1 MRRFLQVMIWLCLD
15 GSVFSINVT
24 RICRSKS
31 VRYLIDSIGI
41 LLVESFTMMSEI
53 GEHASLTEWIDEK
66 IHEYKGSSS
75 SSSDSENDKPS
86 SHGRR
91 KKHLFGRKASLHAVL
106 GGGKCMSFY
115 SPCLVIFQILCFL
128 SFAIDSWKRQ
138 FPMWNIVA
146 MAYVRI

>member
-1 MRRFLQVMIWLCLD
+1 M
-15 GSVFSINVT
+15 INVT

-53 GEHASLTEWIDEK
+53 GEHASMTEWIDEK

-86 SHGRR
+86 SHGWR
-91 KKHLFGRKASLHAVL
+91 KKHLFGRKASVHAVL

-115 SPCLVIFQILCFL
+115 SHRSYVFCHLLLIHENVNSLCG
-128 SFAIDSWKRQ
+128 I
-138 FPMWNIVA
+138 
-146 MAYVRI
+146 